1 MTTSI
6 EKQGLSVDDT
16 CDVSGLGKTKIYEA
30 IGAGQLVARKFGKRT
45 IILREDLT
53 RFLTALP
60 VTNAVVKPLSAS
72 ADRSPKPDQTAFAP
86 KSRTVVE
93 QLPVVASKAQPKE
106 VRDRVRRLNPSKRS
120 R

>member
-6 EKQGLSVDDT
+6 EKQGLSVNET

-30 IGAGQLVARKFGKRT
+30 ISAGQLVARKFGKRT

-53 RFLTALP
+53 LFLTALP

-72 ADRSPKPDQTAFAP
+72 ADCSPKSDRTASAP
-86 KSRTVVE
+86 SLSDSGRAASCCCE
-93 QLPVVASKAQPKE
+93 QAQPKE
-106 VRDRVRRLNPSKRS
+106 VRDRARRLNPSKRS